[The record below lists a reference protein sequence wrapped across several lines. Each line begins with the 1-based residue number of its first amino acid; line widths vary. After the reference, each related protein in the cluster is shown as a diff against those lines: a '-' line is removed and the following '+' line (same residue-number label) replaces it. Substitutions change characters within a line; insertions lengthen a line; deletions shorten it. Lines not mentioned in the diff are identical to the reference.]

1 MRIMDWSSDVC
12 SSDLDAAVWASAAS
26 GASARSDA
34 VIKKLR
40 ILCPVELGEPR
51 TQRGEGGSWAR
62 APAEDTGARGG
73 FGQRLRDI
81 EGGAAPGD
89 APHAL
94 LGFGP
99 MVKPNVAPSLR
110 SEEHTSDL
118 QYLMANS
125 YAAFGLKKKT

>member
-99 MVKPNVAPSLR
+99 MVKTNVAPSLPSSWRNQTDERRVGKECVRTCR
-110 SEEHTSDL
+110 SR
-118 QYLMANS
+118 A
-125 YAAFGLKKKT
+125 

>member
-99 MVKPNVAPSLR
+99 RVKTNGAPPLTSSWRNR
-110 SEEHTSDL
+110 SDERRAGKEWVSTGN
-118 QYLMANS
+118 ARW
-125 YAAFGLKKKT
+125 

>member
-1 MRIMDWSSDVC
+1 MFDACFFSSIRRHTRCALVTGVQTC
-12 SSDLDAAVWASAAS
+12 ALP
-26 GASARSDA
+26 
-34 VIKKLR
+34 I
-40 ILCPVELGEPR
+40 
-51 TQRGEGGSWAR
+51 SWAR

-99 MVKPNVAPSLR
+99 MLKTNVAPSL
-110 SEEHTSDL
+110 TSSWR
-118 QYLMANS
+118 NH
-125 YAAFGLKKKT
+125 GLFHGLPSSVADWM

>member
-99 MVKPNVAPSLR
+99 MVKTNVAPSL
-110 SEEHTSDL
+110 TSSWR
-118 QYLMANS
+118 NH
-125 YAAFGLKKKT
+125 GLFHGLPSRVADWM